1 MRAEWHVNVPVLG
14 RGIEAFRAREH
25 GRMAEQWLNA
35 VKEHLE
41 PGAVAISGESSVSE
55 PNE

>member
-35 VKEHLE
+35 VKEHVE
-41 PGAVAISGESSVSE
+41 PARSR
-55 PNE
+55 